1 MGRKRRQFTDE
12 FKLEAVRL
20 LFETG
25 RPLEAVARDL
35 DVSPSSLFNWR
46 EELGPKV
53 RGDKTVRPVAVS
65 DERAEL
71 EMLRR
76 QVRVLE
82 EEREILKKAAAFFA
96 KENTK

>member
-20 LFETG
+20 LLESG
-25 RPLEAVARDL
+25 RTLEAVAREL
-35 DVSPSSLFNWR
+35 DVTPSSLFNWR
-46 EELGPKV
+46 EELGPKLV
-53 RGDKTVRPVAVS
+53 GEKATGALGG

-82 EEREILKKAAAFFA
+82 EEREILKKATAFFA
-96 KENTK
+96 KESVK